1 MNKLVS
7 ALITAALIAASGCQ
21 VTRYAK
27 TNTDGTK
34 IEVAVKSIL
43 TTRTAKKIKFDPV
56 TGAVTIDDLTSGP
69 DRETIN
75 DIIKAGAEY
84 TATTLKALAK

>member
-1 MNKLVS
+1 MKKLIP
-7 ALITAALIAASGCQ
+7 ALIVSILIVASGCQ

-34 IEVAVKSIL
+34 IEVAVKGIL

-69 DRETIN
+69 DKETIN
-75 DIIKAGAEY
+75 EILKAGAEY
-84 TATTLKALAK
+84 TGNVIKALAK